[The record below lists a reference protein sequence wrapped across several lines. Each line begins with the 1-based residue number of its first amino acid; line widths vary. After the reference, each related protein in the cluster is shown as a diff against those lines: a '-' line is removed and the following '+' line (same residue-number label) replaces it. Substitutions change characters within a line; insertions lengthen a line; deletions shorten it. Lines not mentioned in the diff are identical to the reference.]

1 MKQRFELNVKPFC
14 LGILVG
20 LGVLLP
26 LGMAHASIASTKHN
40 LSTSGTGTVKSTDE
54 TEICIFCHTP
64 HQAIKNDNIP
74 LWNHTL
80 SSEASYGVY
89 TSPTFDGAS
98 SVADL
103 GGTNAATAAV
113 SNLCLSC
120 HDGTIA
126 INSLNNPSNALG
138 GNPNMTGTGAGGV
151 MPSGTS
157 NIGNDLTD
165 DHPVNFRYDTAL
177 ATTDGALAD
186 PATLTG
192 VRLFNGFVQC
202 ASCHDPHES
211 VNPAFLRVDNAGS
224 ALCLKCHNK

>member
-1 MKQRFELNVKPFC
+1 MKNC
-14 LGILVG
+14 LKLLSSG
-20 LGVLLP
+20 LGVAVLAGLL
-26 LGMAHASIASTKHN
+26 ASANTAYASIASTKHN
-40 LSTSGTGTVKSTDE
+40 LSISGTGTVKSTDE

-64 HQAIKNDNIP
+64 HQAIKNNNIP
-74 LWNHTL
+74 LWNHNL
-80 SSEASYGVY
+80 SSTASYGVY

-98 SVADL
+98 SISDL

-126 INSLNNPSNALG
+126 INSLNNPSNATG
-138 GNPNMTGTGAGGV
+138 GNPTMTGTAAGGV
-151 MPSGTS
+151 IPAGTS
-157 NIGNDLTD
+157 NIGTDLTD
-165 DHPVNFRYDTAL
+165 DHPVNFLYDAAL
-177 ATTDGALAD
+177 YAAD
-186 PATLTG
+186 NSLHDPSGLTG

-211 VNPAFLRVDNAGS
+211 TNATFLRVDNTGS

>member
-1 MKQRFELNVKPFC
+1 MKRHIESSLN
-14 LGILVG
+14 LSR
-20 LGVLLP
+20 LGVLVILGALLP
-26 LGMAHASIASTKHN
+26 LNMAYAGIANTKHN

-74 LWNHTL
+74 LWNHNL

-98 SVADL
+98 SIQDL
-103 GGTNAATAAV
+103 GGTTAANAAV

-120 HDGTIA
+120 HDGTVA
-126 INSLNNPSNALG
+126 INALNNPSNALG
-138 GNPNMTGTGAGGV
+138 ANPTMTGTGAGGV
-151 MPSGTS
+151 IPAGTS

-177 ATTDGALAD
+177 ATADGALHD

-192 VRLFNGFVQC
+192 VRLFNGYVQC

-211 VNPAFLRVDNAGS
+211 VNPAFLRVDNTGS

>member
-1 MKQRFELNVKPFC
+1 MNNYLKRLSS
-14 LGILVG
+14 G
-20 LGVLLP
+20 LGLIAFAGLLLP
-26 LGMAHASIASTKHN
+26 MGMAYASIAGTKHN
-40 LSTSGTGTVKSTDE
+40 LSTSGPGTVKSTDE

-74 LWNHTL
+74 LWNHNL
-80 SSEASYGVY
+80 SSTASYGVY

-98 SVADL
+98 SAADL

-126 INSLNNPSNALG
+126 LNSLNNPSNALG
-138 GNPNMTGTGAGGV
+138 GNPVMAGTGAGGV
-151 MPSGTS
+151 MPAGTS
-157 NIGNDLTD
+157 NIGSDLTD
-165 DHPVNFRYDTAL
+165 DHPVNFRYDAAL
-177 ATTDGALAD
+177 FAADSSLHD
-186 PATLTG
+186 PAGLTG

-211 VNPAFLRVDNAGS
+211 TNPAFLRVDNTGS

>member
-1 MKQRFELNVKPFC
+1 MKKRLNTNT
-14 LGILVG
+14 ISSG
-20 LGVLLP
+20 LSMLAF
-26 LGMAHASIASTKHN
+26 LGMLIASGVAYAGIASTKHN

-80 SSEASYGVY
+80 SAEASYGVY
-89 TSPTFDGAS
+89 TSPTFDGGS
-98 SVADL
+98 TVQDL

-120 HDGTIA
+120 HDGTVA

-138 GNPNMTGTGAGGV
+138 ANPTMTGTGAGGV
-151 MPSGTS
+151 IPAGPA
-157 NIGNDLTD
+157 NIGNDLSD
-165 DHPVNFRYDTAL
+165 DHPVNFLYDNAL
-177 ATTDGALAD
+177 ASADGSLNA
-186 PATLTG
+186 PSSLTG
-192 VRLFNGFVQC
+192 VRLFNGYVQC

-211 VNPAFLRVDNAGS
+211 VNPAFLRVDNTGS

>member
-1 MKQRFELNVKPFC
+1 MKIRLKFLSSS
-14 LGILVG
+14 LSAAALI
-20 LGVLLP
+20 
-26 LGMAHASIASTKHN
+26 GMLAAAGAAHASISSTKHN
-40 LSTSGTGTVKSTDE
+40 LSINGTGTVHSTNE

-98 SVADL
+98 TIQDL
-103 GGTNAATAAV
+103 GGTDATTAAV

-126 INSLNNPSNALG
+126 INSLNNPSNATG
-138 GNPNMTGTGAGGV
+138 ANPTMVGTGTGGV
-151 MPSGTS
+151 MPAGTS

-165 DHPVNFRYDTAL
+165 DHPVNFRYDAAL
-177 ATTDGALAD
+177 YAADSSLND
-186 PATLTG
+186 PAGLTG
-192 VRLFNGFVQC
+192 VRLFNGYVQC

-211 VNPAFLRVDNAGS
+211 TNPTFLRVDNSGS

>member
-1 MKQRFELNVKPFC
+1 MKQSYFNVVSSGF
-14 LGILVG
+14 GIL
-20 LGVLLP
+20 LI
-26 LGMAHASIASTKHN
+26 LGMLVPFGASFASIVSTKHN

-74 LWNHTL
+74 LWNHNL

-103 GGTNAATAAV
+103 GGTVAATAAV

-120 HDGTIA
+120 HDGTVA
-126 INSLNNPSNALG
+126 INALNNPSNALG
-138 GNPNMTGTGAGGV
+138 GNPTMTGTGAGGV
-151 MPSGTS
+151 MPAGPS

-192 VRLFNGFVQC
+192 VRLFNGYVQC

-211 VNPAFLRVDNAGS
+211 VNPAFLRVDNTGS